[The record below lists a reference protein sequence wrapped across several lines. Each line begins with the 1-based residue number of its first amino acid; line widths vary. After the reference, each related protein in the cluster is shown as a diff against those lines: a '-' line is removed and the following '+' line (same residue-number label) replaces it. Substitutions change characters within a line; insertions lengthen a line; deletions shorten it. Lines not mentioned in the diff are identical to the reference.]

1 MKKNTNKKPCCTEV
15 QMGSNCDGVNDKKTK
30 EEILQGLSSKNR
42 ECCDYNH
49 RTKEQLQLTIKS

>member
-1 MKKNTNKKPCCTEV
+1 
-15 QMGSNCDGVNDKKTK
+15 MGSNCDGVNDKKTK